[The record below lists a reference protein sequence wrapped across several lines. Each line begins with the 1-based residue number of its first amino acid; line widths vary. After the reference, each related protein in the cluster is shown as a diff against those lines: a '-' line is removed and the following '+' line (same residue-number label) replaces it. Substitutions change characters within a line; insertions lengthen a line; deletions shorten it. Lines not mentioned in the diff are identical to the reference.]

1 MEVVDIKAGE
11 LVKEMLT
18 ERSVSQAELGRRIGL
33 TRAGVHNMLGRENM
47 ELRTLHR
54 VADALGY
61 DVNVTI
67 KKRSNGKK

>member
-1 MEVVDIKAGE
+1 
-11 LVKEMLT
+11 
-18 ERSVSQAELGRRIGL
+18 
-33 TRAGVHNMLGRENM
+33 MLGRENM